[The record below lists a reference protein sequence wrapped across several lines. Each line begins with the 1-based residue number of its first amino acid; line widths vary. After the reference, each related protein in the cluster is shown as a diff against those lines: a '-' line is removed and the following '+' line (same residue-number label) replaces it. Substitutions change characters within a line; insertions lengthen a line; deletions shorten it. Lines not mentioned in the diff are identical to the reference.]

1 LEIYWKLCFPD
12 QPFQRKDKRWTEVGF
27 QGPDPG
33 TDFRGAGVFGLRHLI
48 FFAQTH
54 PDEFQRFQKSGYPLS
69 IAGLNIT
76 MLIYS
81 CLGWGFKKLEIDNS
95 KKRALYEYLFGEN
108 DRGVKVEKLYSRIF
122 LMLDAEWKAQN
133 ATYMMFPQVLQSV
146 QTQFVARMAQIC
158 MEEKEEKDLIS
169 F

>member
-1 LEIYWKLCFPD
+1 MWSYVGEYLQWFYTFLPSWSAFSTLLRYGPKEEPFELSMVMQDRVDSFKQYIGVAWEEDIPEHLQLLEIYWKLCFPD

-81 CLGWGFKKLEIDNS
+81 CLGWRSKKLEIDTS
-95 KKRALYEYLFGEN
+95 KKRAL
-108 DRGVKVEKLYSRIF
+108 
-122 LMLDAEWKAQN
+122 
-133 ATYMMFPQVLQSV
+133 
-146 QTQFVARMAQIC
+146 
-158 MEEKEEKDLIS
+158 
-169 F
+169 